1 MLWQL
6 GMGWAVQQSWQ
17 VAPCG
22 CCGVQVSAYLQAPQL
37 ASVCTSQPSTNFCRA
52 VLLQGSPSHVQ
63 SLTPVLCCSAL
74 AALEAEVAAKKAD
87 FEKNQPL
94 IEQHHKKVSRVTEEY
109 DEQIRCALLLQVLCL
124 HSALGKVSS
133 WGVLRH
139 KHGPGRTVR
148 AACLQQVAAQA
159 VTVRARCPPA
169 GSPVQTAALIKG
181 TEC

>member
-1 MLWQL
+1 
-6 GMGWAVQQSWQ
+6 MGAVGSQ
-17 VAPCG
+17 VPAC
-22 CCGVQVSAYLQAPQL
+22 LQAPQL
-37 ASVCTSQPSTNFCRA
+37 APVCTSQPGTQSCRA

-133 WGVLRH
+133 WG
-139 KHGPGRTVR
+139 P
-148 AACLQQVAAQA
+148 
-159 VTVRARCPPA
+159 
-169 GSPVQTAALIKG
+169 
-181 TEC
+181 EC